1 MTEQEKLGEKLQ
13 SQINENNRK
22 KQIAKGFKTMSVRE
36 MGRMLGLKKTEAYYL
51 VNQNL
56 FKINRS
62 QGVMRVDIESFEEW
76 YANQDRY
83 SKVGGPPPGK
93 KLRQSSYSTNDIS
106 RILGITVSR
115 AQELILE
122 KDLPIITVDY
132 RRRVPI
138 AAFDAWY
145 QSQSHYRN
153 EKDRERDAADEERTM
168 TMPDMA
174 EILGISREE
183 VYSILNSKKNKGIFE
198 FVTIAGR
205 RRITR
210 KSFKRWYETQVP
222 CRNNEDTYT
231 VRELQEKCRVSRNV
245 VDSWIRKG
253 LFPVLKLGKIYRIPC
268 ETFDCWYENSI
279 VQHGKD

>member
-13 SQINENNRK
+13 SRINANNRK

-76 YANQDRY
+76 YENQDRY
-83 SKVGGPPPGK
+83 CKVGGPPPGK
-93 KLRQSSYSTNDIS
+93 KLRQSSYSTKDIS

-168 TMPDMA
+168 TMPEMA

-183 VYSILNSKKNKGIFE
+183 VYSILNSKKNKCMFE
-198 FVTIAGR
+198 FVIIAGR
-205 RRITR
+205 RRITK

-253 LFPVLKLGKIYRIPC
+253 LFPVLKLGKVYRIPC
-268 ETFDCWYENSI
+268 KTFDCWYENSI